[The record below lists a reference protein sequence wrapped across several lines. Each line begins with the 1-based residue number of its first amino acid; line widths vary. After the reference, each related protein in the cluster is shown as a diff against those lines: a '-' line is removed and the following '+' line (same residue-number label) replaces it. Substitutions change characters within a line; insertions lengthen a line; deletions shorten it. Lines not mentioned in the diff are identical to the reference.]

1 MKKYVFYRTGNVPLL
16 ATATCVTWGDNNS
29 DERREGQA
37 NSLFRRPNGQLFVYV
52 IKHSMNKLVCSKVH
66 FDPDKLSNEQI
77 FLLMG
82 DTLYAERIIKDLGR
96 PRFDELPD

>member
-1 MKKYVFYRTGNVPLL
+1 
-16 ATATCVTWGDNNS
+16 
-29 DERREGQA
+29 
-37 NSLFRRPNGQLFVYV
+37 
-52 IKHSMNKLVCSKVH
+52 MNKLVYSKVH